1 MIKRILATLAIPAL
15 IAAVLVGIWIYPNP
29 QPTQDSAP
37 ITLVTVA
44 PIAVTLPPCENED
57 GSGQMLCLWDAS
69 ESGNG
74 EGTDA
79 IGGDCSV
86 ATLGSEDASA
96 WCVRL
101 YVMPATHTDNANGS
115 SVDVPNGAALVN
127 ECTDIAFE
135 GSQDESAQN
144 ALDAEG
150 WNLTECFKAFAEN

>member
-1 MIKRILATLAIPAL
+1 MIKRLAIPAL
-15 IAAVLVGIWIYPNP
+15 ILSLFIGVPIALVTV
-29 QPTQDSAP
+29 PTQDGAP

-57 GSGQMLCLWDAS
+57 GSGQMLCMWDAS
-69 ESGNG
+69 ERGNG

-86 ATLGSEDASA
+86 ATLGDMEASA

-101 YVMPATHTDNANGS
+101 YAMPATHTDNADGS
-115 SVDVPNGAALVN
+115 SVDVPNGAALVS

-135 GSQDESAQN
+135 ASQDVSAQN
-144 ALDAEG
+144 ALDSEG